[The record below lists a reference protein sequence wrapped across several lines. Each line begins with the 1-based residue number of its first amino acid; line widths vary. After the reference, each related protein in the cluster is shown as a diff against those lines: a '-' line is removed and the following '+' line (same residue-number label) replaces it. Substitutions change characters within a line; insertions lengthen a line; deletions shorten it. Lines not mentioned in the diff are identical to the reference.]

1 MVKPGIN
8 FPGVGAGLVIR
19 RDGKVLLY
27 KRVNPP
33 EAGHWN
39 IVGGKVDHMEHSR
52 IAAIREAEEE
62 TGLSIGDASF
72 LCTSEQIIAADG
84 QHWLSL
90 IYMTDDFKGEPSL
103 TEPDKLSE
111 FGWFDV
117 DNPPQPLSFFARDA
131 FLQLRNAGE

>member
-1 MVKPGIN
+1 VIVKPGID

-27 KRVNPP
+27 
-33 EAGHWN
+33 
-39 IVGGKVDHMEHSR
+39 KVDHMEHSR

-62 TGLSIGDASF
+62 TGLSIGDVSF
-72 LCTSEQIIAADG
+72 LCTSEQIIAADR

-131 FLQLRNAGE
+131 FLQLRNARA